1 MIVPE
6 WYLINK
12 SVTDLFIRYHSAYEH
27 NSVYMQKE
35 VNTMSSIGD
44 KKVALNLS
52 DGTSVNLNKPTVID
66 STVTSFLGL
75 KNGEYCGVCTYSV
88 PEYNSN
94 IFRSSIMDFP
104 FPVFRKGTEPGGG
117 IYDNNFYYAECP
129 TDVYFYLKVM
139 DFVGDDNRNT
149 QLYAIQLRG
158 ANEDPVAGDDVNF
171 PANGWDK
178 GLYIGRSYYS
188 NPAPA
193 SLDDETDSEST
204 EHVENNKIA
213 WSLVPD
219 QVAIK
224 DMLPYIKDYTSSLNS
239 NGVSD
244 SDKTDVASASVAD
257 YLADAINLRNLSE
270 GADLNTCLTTG
281 KYVMN
286 GITVVNGPVAVE
298 GADGNTRYADN
309 TTYDDSYH
317 KTTPTMNHAVMTVE
331 YLSMNSNGLIQ
342 TIVSDDFSVR
352 RLITGLKNTS
362 IRLLTIIKPDT
373 ATTFGPW
380 VSLVEDNLTSTSTV
394 AALSAKQG
402 KELKSLIDDLHI
414 KSIDSSITDL
424 TFITESGTYT
434 GTTDFDKTDADDDGT
449 MYYTSSLTNW
459 PGSIIHTSGAMT
471 AVPYILRV
479 TTFIAEQR
487 GVRTYYELRC
497 VTPDNQKASG
507 NKSNGHINWT
517 NDKISNLTK
526 SDVGLDRVDNTAD
539 ADKSVNNAGTAQR
552 LATMSDDGGTIT
564 AINVGS
570 TSNPVYIDNGIP
582 EALTSTVGSAA
593 NPVYMKNGTI
603 TAGTYTFSASTTDLT
618 AGSST
623 LATNEI
629 RFIYE

>member
-1 MIVPE
+1 
-6 WYLINK
+6 
-12 SVTDLFIRYHSAYEH
+12 
-27 NSVYMQKE
+27 
-35 VNTMSSIGD
+35 MSSIGD

-52 DGTSVNLNKPTVID
+52 DGTSVNLNKPTVLD

-75 KNGEYCGVCTYSV
+75 KNGEYCGVCKYST
-88 PEYNSN
+88 PKYNAD

-129 TDVYFYLKVM
+129 TNVYFYLKVM

-158 ANEDPVAGDDVNF
+158 ANEDPIAGDDVNF
-171 PANGWDK
+171 PANRWDQ

-193 SLDDETDSEST
+193 SLDDETDSEPT

-213 WSLVPD
+213 WALVPD

-257 YLADAINLRNLSE
+257 YLADAINLRNLSK

-298 GADGNTRYADN
+298 GADGNTRYTDN
-309 TTYDDSYH
+309 TTYDDSYP

-362 IRLLTIIKPDT
+362 ARLLTIRKPDT

-402 KELKSLIDDLHI
+402 KELKDLIDSNALPKELEDAQDILKITNCGWYRGKPKIFTANVTDQTVAMDQSYIHAPILDAVVNSNGYVYTPNGGPDVYVDLFVLGTDYI
-414 KSIDSSITDL
+414 MYIPSIVCEYFSYDGNAVYYGTKSGDTINWST
-424 TFITESGTYT
+424 SGVNKKA
-434 GTTDFDKTDADDDGT
+434 DKTDLDAK
-449 MYYTSSLTNW
+449 M
-459 PGSIIHTSGAMT
+459 
-471 AVPYILRV
+471 
-479 TTFIAEQR
+479 
-487 GVRTYYELRC
+487 
-497 VTPDNQKASG
+497 
-507 NKSNGHINWT
+507 NKP
-517 NDKISNLTK
+517 
-526 SDVGLDRVDNTAD
+526 
-539 ADKSVNNAGTAQR
+539 
-552 LATMSDDGGTIT
+552 TI
-564 AINVGS
+564 
-570 TSNPVYIDNGIP
+570 
-582 EALTSTVGSAA
+582 
-593 NPVYMKNGTI
+593 
-603 TAGTYTFSASTTDLT
+603 STTDLT
-618 AGSST
+618 AGTST
-623 LATNEI
+623 LTSGE
-629 RFIYE
+629 FYFVYD

>member
-1 MIVPE
+1 
-6 WYLINK
+6 
-12 SVTDLFIRYHSAYEH
+12 
-27 NSVYMQKE
+27 
-35 VNTMSSIGD
+35 MSSIGD

-52 DGTSVNLNKPTVID
+52 DGTSVNLNKPTVLD
-66 STVTSFLGL
+66 STVSSFLGL
-75 KNGEYCGVCTYSV
+75 KNGEYCGVCTYST

-104 FPVFRKGTEPGGG
+104 FPIFRKGTEPGGG
-117 IYDNNFYYAECP
+117 IYDNNFYYAKCP
-129 TDVYFYLKVM
+129 TDVHFYLKVM

-158 ANEDPVAGDDVNF
+158 ANEDPVAGNDVNF
-171 PANGWDK
+171 PANAWDN

-188 NPAPA
+188 NPSPA

-213 WSLVPD
+213 WTLVPD

-224 DMLPYIKDYTSSLNS
+224 DMLPYIEDTTYSLDS
-239 NGVSD
+239 NGVST
-244 SDKTDVASASVAD
+244 SDKNSVASARVAD
-257 YLADAINLRNLSE
+257 YLADGINPRELSN
-270 GADLNTCLTTG
+270 GADLNKCLKVG
-281 KYVMN
+281 KYGMD
-286 GITVVNGPVAVE
+286 GITVVNGPVAVTI
-298 GADGNTRYADN
+298 DGTVHYMDAANVGTNTP
-309 TTYDDSYH
+309 
-317 KTTPTMNHAVMTVE
+317 TTPTMNNAIMTVE
-331 YLSMNSNGLIQ
+331 MTGYVPMVDNTIKLIQ
-342 TIVSDDFSVR
+342 TIVSDDFTVR
-352 RLITGLKNTS
+352 RVISGLKGTSTLDVINTAAS
-362 IRLLTIIKPDT
+362 

-434 GTTDFDKTDADDDGT
+434 GTTDFDKTDADADGKI
-449 MYYTSSLTNW
+449 YYTSSLENW
-459 PGSIIHTSGAMT
+459 PGSIIHASGAMS
-471 AVPYILRV
+471 AIPYVLRV
-479 TTFIAEQR
+479 TTFYAEQR

-526 SDVGLDRVDNTAD
+526 SDVGLDKVDNTAD
-539 ADKSVNNAGTAQR
+539 ADKYVNNADTAQR

-564 AINVGS
+564 AITAGS
-570 TSNPVYIDNGIP
+570 TSKPVYIDNGIP
-582 EALTSTVGSAA
+582 KALTSTVGSAA
-593 NPVYMKNGTI
+593 NPVYMKDGTI

-618 AGSST
+618 AGTST

>member
-1 MIVPE
+1 
-6 WYLINK
+6 
-12 SVTDLFIRYHSAYEH
+12 
-27 NSVYMQKE
+27 
-35 VNTMSSIGD
+35 MSSIGD

-52 DGTSVNLNKPTVID
+52 DGTSVNLNKPTLLD
-66 STVTSFLGL
+66 STITSFLGL
-75 KNGEYCGVCTYSV
+75 KNGEYCGVCKYSV
-88 PEYNSN
+88 PEYNAN
-94 IFRSSIMDFP
+94 IFRSSIATFP

-117 IYDNNFYYAECP
+117 IYDSNFYYAECP

-149 QLYAIQLRG
+149 QLYAIQLIG

-171 PANGWDK
+171 PANGWDQ

-213 WSLVPD
+213 WKLVLD
-219 QVAIK
+219 RVAIK

-309 TTYDDSYH
+309 TTYDDSYT

-362 IRLLTIIKPDT
+362 ARLLTIRKPDT
-373 ATTFGPW
+373 ATIFGPW

-402 KELKSLIDDLHI
+402 KELKSLIDGLGI
-414 KSIDSSITDL
+414 KTIDSSITDL
-424 TFITESGTYT
+424 ASITESGTYI
-434 GTTDFDKTDADDDGT
+434 GITDFDKTGSSGGAS
-449 MYYTSSLTNW
+449 YATSSLENW
-459 PGSIIHTSGAMT
+459 PVSMIQTWATTT
-471 AVPYILRV
+471 AVPYVLRV
-479 TTFIAEQR
+479 TNVTGSSNNRI
-487 GVRTYYELRC
+487 YYELLC
-497 VTPDNQKASG
+497 VASG
-507 NKSNGHINWT
+507 NQKVYGSSGVDTSNRDIIVWT
-517 NDKISNLTK
+517 NDITPIEDSLTSYATEYALSANQGRVLNDKISKLTK
-526 SDVGLDRVDNTAD
+526 TD
-539 ADKSVNNAGTAQR
+539 
-552 LATMSDDGGTIT
+552 TI
-564 AINVGS
+564 
-570 TSNPVYIDNGIP
+570 
-582 EALTSTVGSAA
+582 GSAA

-618 AGSST
+618 AGTST